1 MISLFKITIKI
12 FFIILILNN
21 NLIAQ
26 NNTKIIAKV
35 GSEIVTSFEL
45 ENKIKTTLFL
55 AGENLSQK
63 NVNSIKNVSMTSLIN
78 LKLKR
83 EELKKYNFKND
94 HFERTENHLKIV
106 SSKLNINTNELENLF
121 EKNKIDYNEYLNEIK
136 TEFSWQNLIFR
147 IYSKKINI
155 DEKQILNELNS
166 VVKEQKNIEEFNLS
180 EIEVNFVN
188 LEEKN
193 KIIDDIKNHI
203 EKYGFA
209 KSANKFSISNTSL
222 DGGKLGW
229 TNSNSLSKSVYE
241 SIIKIDVG
249 EYTLITSGNNILFLK
264 LNSKRYKENLNNL
277 ETEKLKNSIIN
288 KQKTDLLN
296 LYSNTHLSL
305 KKNNTLIEIK

>member
-1 MISLFKITIKI
+1 MTSLFKITIKI

-63 NVNSIKNVSMTSLIN
+63 NINSIKNVSMTSLIN

-94 HFERTENHLKIV
+94 HFERTKNHLKIV
-106 SSKLNINTNELENLF
+106 SSKLNINTDELENLF
-121 EKNKIDYNEYLNEIK
+121 IKNKIDYNEYLNEIK
-136 TEFSWQNLIFR
+136 TEFSWQNLIFQ

-166 VVKEQKNIEEFNLS
+166 IVKEKKNIEEFNLS

-188 LEEKN
+188 LDEKN
-193 KIIDDIKNHI
+193 KIIDEIKIHI

-222 DGGKLGW
+222 NGGKLGW

-241 SIIKIDVG
+241 SINKIDVG

-277 ETEKLKNSIIN
+277 ETEKLKSSIIN

>member
-121 EKNKIDYNEYLNEIK
+121 EKK
-136 TEFSWQNLIFR
+136 
-147 IYSKKINI
+147 
-155 DEKQILNELNS
+155 
-166 VVKEQKNIEEFNLS
+166 
-180 EIEVNFVN
+180 
-188 LEEKN
+188 
-193 KIIDDIKNHI
+193 
-203 EKYGFA
+203 
-209 KSANKFSISNTSL
+209 
-222 DGGKLGW
+222 
-229 TNSNSLSKSVYE
+229 
-241 SIIKIDVG
+241 
-249 EYTLITSGNNILFLK
+249 
-264 LNSKRYKENLNNL
+264 
-277 ETEKLKNSIIN
+277 
-288 KQKTDLLN
+288 
-296 LYSNTHLSL
+296 
-305 KKNNTLIEIK
+305 

>member
-193 KIIDDIKNHI
+193 KIIDDIRNHI

>member
-63 NVNSIKNVSMTSLIN
+63 NINSIKNVSMTSLIN

-94 HFERTENHLKIV
+94 HFERTKNHLKIV
-106 SSKLNINTNELENLF
+106 SSKLNINTDELENLF
-121 EKNKIDYNEYLNEIK
+121 IKNKIDYNEYLNEIK

-166 VVKEQKNIEEFNLS
+166 IVKEKKNIEEFNLS

-188 LEEKN
+188 LDEKN
-193 KIIDDIKNHI
+193 KIIDEIKINI

-209 KSANKFSISNTSL
+209 KSANKFSISNTAL

-229 TNSNSLSKSVYE
+229 TNSNSLSKLVYE
-241 SIIKIDVG
+241 SINKIGVG
-249 EYTLITSGNNILFLK
+249 EYTLITSSNNILFLK